1 MLQGG
6 AGGVLGAMSTTD
18 ITWRIISA
26 DVAQPSELLLVE
38 QAAVVLM
45 TSLFVEEAAAMVLMT
60 HRAVPRL
67 VSFRTTLAARAK
79 IH

>member
-6 AGGVLGAMSTTD
+6 AGGVLGAPSTTD

-79 IH
+79 I

>member
-6 AGGVLGAMSTTD
+6 AGGVHGAMSTTD
-18 ITWRIISA
+18 IAWRITSS
-26 DVAQPSELLLVE
+26 DVAQPLELLLVE

-60 HRAVPRL
+60 CLLYTSPSPRDNL
-67 VSFRTTLAARAK
+67 PSRMPSSA
-79 IH
+79 